1 MEEIF
6 VRFWENLWSRP
17 AGPMRL
23 RFVFQPIVA
32 CVLAIRAGM
41 RDAREGHQP
50 FLLSLIMGHRNR
62 RELISEGWS
71 DVGKLFIMACVLDM
85 IFQLIVLRWI
95 YPLETV
101 VIAFILAIVPYV
113 FVRSLSLRIVKIFKR
128 TSRPKEH

>member
-41 RDAREGHQP
+41 RDASQGRTA
-50 FLLSLIMGHRNR
+50 FLLALIMNHHDNR
-62 RELISEGWS
+62 RELISESWADIS
-71 DVGKLFIMACVLDM
+71 KLFIMACLLDLV
-85 IFQLIVLRWI
+85 FQLIVLRWI
-95 YPLETV
+95 YPLETLV
-101 VIAFILAIVPYV
+101 VAFILAIVPYV
-113 FVRSLSLRIVKIFKR
+113 LVRSLSRRIVKIFR
-128 TSRPKEH
+128 R